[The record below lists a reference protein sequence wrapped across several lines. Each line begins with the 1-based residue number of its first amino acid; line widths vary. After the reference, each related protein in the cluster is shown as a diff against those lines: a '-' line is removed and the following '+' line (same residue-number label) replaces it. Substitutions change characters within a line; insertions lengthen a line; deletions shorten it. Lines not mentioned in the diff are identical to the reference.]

1 MFGFVRGVRG
11 RAVAVVLVVAGLV
24 GGVAAGSVAA
34 ANPTTVT
41 WKVSL
46 MWKGEVK
53 YLSAIA
59 TTNSPG
65 VKTWSIKDG
74 ACFLSP
80 KFKPTTLTM
89 KIDQTKGVCTLSLKI
104 AKSGKHPAKTSTKL
118 IFQKFSTT
126 TTTTVAATT
135 TTVAPT
141 TTTTVAPTT
150 TTTTTTVALTCA
162 TGGVCYV
169 GATGPGGGVV
179 FYDAG
184 STQPWGRYLE
194 AAPVATLVETSWATG
209 ANVSAAVTG
218 ADGTAI
224 GTGAANT
231 LDIVAQSGNE
241 AATSAAVYCDS
252 LSYGGFTDWFLPSK
266 DELNQM
272 HLNKTAIGVSL
283 GYYWSSS
290 ESGVLAWYQYFNN
303 GTQSAGAKADPA
315 KVIPVRAF

>member
-11 RAVAVVLVVAGLV
+11 RAVAVVLVVAVLV

-34 ANPTTVT
+34 ANSTKVT
-41 WKVSL
+41 WNVSG
-46 MWKGEVK
+46 MSKGEVK
-53 YLSAIA
+53 NLSDIV

-65 VKTWSIKDG
+65 VKTWSKTG
-74 ACFLSP
+74 SCSLSP
-80 KFKPTTLTM
+80 KFKPTKLTFSFNPKIINYCTLT
-89 KIDQTKGVCTLSLKI
+89 LKI
-104 AKSGKHPAKTSTKL
+104 AKSGKHPARTSTKI

-126 TTTTVAATT
+126 TTTTVAA
-135 TTVAPT
+135 PT
-141 TTTTVAPTT
+141 TTTA
-150 TTTTTTVALTCA
+150 TVALTCA
-162 TGGVCYV
+162 NGGLCYV

-194 AAPVATLVETSWATG
+194 AAPVATLVERSWATG

-252 LSYGGFTDWFLPSK
+252 LSSGGFTDWFLPSK

-272 HLNKTAIGVSL
+272 YFNKTAIGVSL

-303 GTQSAGAKADPA
+303 GTQNAGAKADPA

>member
-135 TTVAPT
+135 TTVAP
-141 TTTTVAPTT
+141 

-303 GTQSAGAKADPA
+303 GTQFTGAKADPA

>member
-1 MFGFVRGVRG
+1 MFGFVCGVRG

-135 TTVAPT
+135 TTVAP
-141 TTTTVAPTT
+141 

-303 GTQSAGAKADPA
+303 GTQFAGAKADPA